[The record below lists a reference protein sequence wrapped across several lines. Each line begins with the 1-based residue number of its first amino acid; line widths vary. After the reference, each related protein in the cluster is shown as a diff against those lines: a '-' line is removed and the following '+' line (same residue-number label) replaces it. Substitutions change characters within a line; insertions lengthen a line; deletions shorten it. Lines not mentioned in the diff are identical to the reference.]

1 MLAERATLY
10 AMAHRLSGSA
20 GGLLTA
26 VLVATFFSPE
36 LQGFY
41 YTFLGLLTF
50 QTFAELGLG
59 QLLQQSVSHEWALKE
74 SSNPTTRGR
83 ARARLA
89 SLVRFSLAWYAVVAL
104 VVIAGLG
111 TGGALYFRSF
121 ASTDALSWELAWWV
135 AVVATGV
142 SVLLTPV
149 FALLEGASRIET
161 VHGTRLGQAIAS
173 RAAGALAILAG
184 AGLFTIAT
192 ARWVSFAA
200 GVLGLGR
207 DRFYSLRTYFV
218 RRDPNG
224 PNAFAW
230 RRDIWPLQWR
240 FAFSSLSGYLLYS
253 LFTPVLFATHG
264 PEVAGR
270 MGLTLTAAAAISSA
284 AFAAVATKVPRLA
297 FHAAMNAYR
306 EMDSLFRQA
315 TVSSLAVACA
325 GAAVFFAG
333 LLVTRKLDLEIATR
347 FLPPLETALLLAAIV
362 LQQLRF
368 AMASYL
374 RAHKQEPLVFL
385 SVLEALVAIPVFTF
399 LGRSFGAIGMVLG
412 FLGLTT
418 LTLVP
423 AIFTFEHC
431 RNLWHGGGMK
441 PHAHTL

>member
-10 AMAHRLSGSA
+10 AMANRLSGSA

-26 VLVATFFSPE
+26 VLVATFLTPE

-41 YTFLGLLTF
+41 YTFLGLLTL
-50 QTFAELGLG
+50 QTFAELGFG
-59 QLLQQSVSHEWALKE
+59 ELLQQSVSHEWALGA
-74 SSNPTTRGR
+74 SSHPTTRER

-89 SLVRFSLAWYAVVAL
+89 SLVRFSLVWYSVVAL

-121 ASTDALSWELAWWV
+121 ASTDAPSWELAWWI
-135 AVVATGV
+135 AVVATGA

-149 FALLEGASRIET
+149 FALLEGANRVET

-173 RAAGALAILAG
+173 RAASALAVVAG

-200 GVLGLGR
+200 GVVGLGR
-207 DRFYSLRTYFV
+207 EHFRSLRTYFG
-218 RRDPNG
+218 RRDPD
-224 PNAFAW
+224 AFTW
-230 RRDIWPLQWR
+230 RRDIWPLQWK
-240 FAFSSLSGYLLYS
+240 FALSSLSGYLLYS
-253 LFTPVLFATHG
+253 LFTPVLFAFHG

-297 FHAAMNAYR
+297 FHAANHAYR
-306 EMDSLFRQA
+306 EMDTLFRQA
-315 TVSSLAVACA
+315 TVSSLAVASV
-325 GAAVFFAG
+325 GAAIFFTG
-333 LLVTRKLDLEIATR
+333 LLVTRGLGLEIATR
-347 FLPPLETALLLAAIV
+347 FLPPVETALLLAAIV

-368 AMASYL
+368 AMGSYL
-374 RAHKQEPLVFL
+374 RAHKEEPLVLL
-385 SVLEALVAIPVFTF
+385 SVLEALVAIPVFTL

-423 AIFTFEHC
+423 AVFTFEHC
-431 RNLWHGGGMK
+431 RNLWHGGEMRTN
-441 PHAHTL
+441 AHPL

>member
-50 QTFAELGLG
+50 QTLAELGFG

-74 SSNPTTRGR
+74 SSNPATRER

-89 SLVRFSLAWYAVVAL
+89 SLVRFSLAWYAVVAF

-135 AVVATGV
+135 AVVATGA

-149 FALLEGASRIET
+149 FALLEGANRVET

-192 ARWVSFAA
+192 DRWVSFAA
-200 GVLGLGR
+200 GVFGLGR
-207 DRFYSLRTYFV
+207 ERFYSLRTYFV
-218 RRDPNG
+218 RRDPN
-224 PNAFAW
+224 AFAW
-230 RRDIWPLQWR
+230 RRDIWPLQWK

-297 FHAAMNAYR
+297 FHAATNAYR
-306 EMDSLFRQA
+306 EMDSLFRRA
-315 TVSSLAVACA
+315 TVSSLALACT

-333 LLVTRKLDLEIATR
+333 LLVTRKLGLDIATR

-368 AMASYL
+368 AMGSYL
-374 RAHKQEPLVFL
+374 RAHKQEPLVLL

-399 LGRSFGAIGMVLG
+399 LGSCFGAIGMVLG

-431 RNLWHGGGMK
+431 RNLWHGGDMK

>member
-50 QTFAELGLG
+50 QTFAELGFG

-74 SSNPTTRGR
+74 SSNPATRER

-135 AVVATGV
+135 AVVATGA

-149 FALLEGASRIET
+149 FALLEGANRVET

-200 GVLGLGR
+200 GVFGLGR
-207 DRFYSLRTYFV
+207 ERFYSLRTYFV
-218 RRDPNG
+218 RRDPN
-224 PNAFAW
+224 AFAW
-230 RRDIWPLQWR
+230 RRDIWPLQWK

-297 FHAAMNAYR
+297 FHAATNAYR
-306 EMDSLFRQA
+306 EMDSLFRRA
-315 TVSSLAVACA
+315 TVSSLALACT

-333 LLVTRKLDLEIATR
+333 LLVTRKLGLDIATR

-368 AMASYL
+368 AMGSYL
-374 RAHKQEPLVFL
+374 RAHKQEPLVLL

-399 LGRSFGAIGMVLG
+399 LGSRFGAIGMVLG

-431 RNLWHGGGMK
+431 RNLWHGGDMK
-441 PHAHTL
+441 PYAHTL

>member
-1 MLAERATLY
+1 MLVERATLY

-41 YTFLGLLTF
+41 YTFLGLLTL
-50 QTFAELGLG
+50 QTVAELGFG
-59 QLLQQSVSHEWALKE
+59 QLLQQSVSHEWALGE
-74 SSNPTTRGR
+74 SSDPTTRER
-83 ARARLA
+83 AHARLA

-111 TGGALYFRSF
+111 TGGAVYFRSF
-121 ASTDALSWELAWWV
+121 ASADALSWELAWWV
-135 AVVATGV
+135 AVVATGA

-149 FALLEGASRIET
+149 FALLEGANRVES
-161 VHGTRLGQAIAS
+161 VYGTRLGQAIAS

-200 GVLGLGR
+200 GIFGLGR
-207 DRFYSLRTYFV
+207 ERFGSLRAYFV
-218 RRDPNG
+218 RRDPS
-224 PNAFAW
+224 AFAW
-230 RRDIWPLQWR
+230 RRDIWPLQWK

-297 FHAAMNAYR
+297 FHAATHTYR
-306 EMDSLFRQA
+306 QMDSLFRRA

-325 GAAVFFAG
+325 GAAIFFAG
-333 LLVTRKLDLEIATR
+333 LLVARKLGLDIATR
-347 FLPPLETALLLAAIV
+347 FLPPLETALLLTAIV

-368 AMASYL
+368 AMGSYL
-374 RAHKQEPLVFL
+374 RAHKQEPLVYL
-385 SVLEALVAIPVFTF
+385 SVLEALVALPVLTF

-423 AIFTFEHC
+423 AILTFEHC
-431 RNLWHGGGMK
+431 RNLWHSGDMK
-441 PHAHTL
+441 AHAHTL